1 MIAERDIEEVYRLV
15 CGDVAVGQGGDNHAI
30 DAAREQYRHSR
41 PAAFY
46 LLLLLRQRV

>member
-1 MIAERDIEEVYRLV
+1 MIAKSDIEEIYRLV
-15 CGDVAVGQGGDNHAI
+15 CGDVAVSQGSDNHAI

-46 LLLLLRQRV
+46 HLLLLRQRM